1 MEIMD
6 IPKSD
11 HSDYKSYF
19 YIVERQTIA
28 IKDSQTFKKS
38 KRYIRRFQIKN
49 LHKTNPST

>member
-19 YIVERQTIA
+19 YIVERQTITV
-28 IKDSQTFKKS
+28 KDT
-38 KRYIRRFQIKN
+38 
-49 LHKTNPST
+49 